1 MLGPRD
7 FSPKLRPLIGGVLH
21 TCLSP
26 RSLVHDRCR
35 SYCTNHWQASDVLSP
50 FSGTMTRKFTSRLA
64 QHRRW
69 RAYVAPRVAGFPE
82 TPLQAKLPLGARH
95 RGDKRA
101 PPGADRTHIWE
112 ELLLPSPAP
121 APRLCDFLD
130 VVLLRTKHSLDS
142 VWSWQDI
149 QEVQIFQEPSKFCD
163 CHGAWL
169 PGGSSSQ
176 CSSPGDL
183 DGWMQNVL

>member
-1 MLGPRD
+1 MSIVLYKPLASIRCFISILRHHDKEVHVQAGSAQTLG
-7 FSPKLRPLIGGVLH
+7 
-21 TCLSP
+21 
-26 RSLVHDRCR
+26 
-35 SYCTNHWQASDVLSP
+35 
-50 FSGTMTRKFTSRLA
+50 
-64 QHRRW
+64 
-69 RAYVAPRVAGFPE
+69 AYIAPRVAGFPE

-95 RGDKRA
+95 REDKRA
-101 PPGADRTHIWE
+101 PPDADRTHIWE

-121 APRLCDFLD
+121 PPGLCDFLD

-142 VWSWQDI
+142 VWTWQDI
-149 QEVQIFQEPSKFCD
+149 QEVQIFQEPRKFCD